1 MCRLICTI
9 NDSLKIENV
18 HDAQSSDSLSLS
30 VFVHNLL
37 MNDSIRSDFVGKTV
51 EMGTSLIHDWESQMA
66 LTLSIQSQ
74 QGLVQFLHKHNKCV
88 HSSWWQM
95 IGSDDRSLEMVQSVG
110 FQFKNYMYQYDCHD
124 CSLHFNSVMTH
135 EPFACIFDRNENV
148 VR

>member
-74 QGLVQFLHKHNKCV
+74 QGLVQFLHKHNTKMKMCTFQLMANDWL
-88 HSSWWQM
+88 WW
-95 IGSDDRSLEMVQSVG
+95 
-110 FQFKNYMYQYDCHD
+110 
-124 CSLHFNSVMTH
+124 
-135 EPFACIFDRNENV
+135 
-148 VR
+148 